1 MACYRSG
8 QLVSHMTYAWKVGGL
23 SCCDGLMSF
32 LFKVLRGDN
41 LEATGVIM
49 TMEKQSSSTQL
60 VAVSIIMIDRK

>member
-8 QLVSHMTYAWKVGGL
+8 QLVSHMTYTWKVGGL

-32 LFKVLRGDN
+32 LFRVLREDN

-49 TMEKQSSSTQL
+49 AMEKLRPSTQL